1 MQTQENTKKL
11 SGRGV
16 PSKGYRMTL
25 GRRMALEEAKR
36 NGIEID
42 LSAFTQTKSDFVSHL
57 LKHKSEKELLNPIVS
72 AEETFEEI
80 YIRTENRFKL
90 LEEMAIATAIGENSS
105 LIVSGSAGIAKTTTV
120 INVLESLGVEYSH
133 KKGSVTPV
141 SFYRMLYENKAH
153 GTVLVLDDISG
164 ILEEK
169 CIEILKSATDS
180 QPKRLVGWHS
190 SRKVL
195 DEDGEEIPNEFI
207 FEGSII
213 YISNIDFYAE
223 ANGNNAMAEH
233 LKAMISRSFVLDLAL
248 RTTTE
253 MLCRVKSV
261 LFNDMKQIELNTKH
275 KIYNFL
281 TDNAKSLREIS
292 LRSVNKL
299 QIIINMYGSDWQEK
313 GKLLLCKGY

>member
-1 MQTQENTKKL
+1 MQLETEIKK
-11 SGRGV
+11 SGRGI
-16 PSKGYRMTL
+16 PTKGFRMTI
-25 GRRMALEEAKR
+25 GRKLAIEASQA
-36 NGIEID
+36 NGVQISMD
-42 LSAFTQTKSDFVSHL
+42 DFKNTKQDFIKNL
-57 LKHKSEKELLNPIVS
+57 MEQKSESIPHQ
-72 AEETFEEI
+72 ETFDEI
-80 YIRTENRFKL
+80 YIKTENRFKL
-90 LEEMAIATAIGENSS
+90 LEEMAIATGIGENAS

-141 SFYRMLYENKAH
+141 SFYKMLYENRAE

-169 CIEILKSATDS
+169 CIEILKAATDS
-180 QPKRLVGWHS
+180 HPSRSIGWHS

-223 ANGNNAMAEH
+223 ANANNSMAEH
-233 LKAMISRSFVLDLAL
+233 MRAMISRSFVLDLAL
-248 RTTTE
+248 RTTNE
-253 MLCRVKSV
+253 MLARVKSV
-261 LFNDMKQIELNTKH
+261 LFNDMKNIDLDNKE
-275 KIYNFL
+275 KIYRFL
-281 TDNAKSLREIS
+281 TDNAKGLREIS

-299 QIIINMYGSDWQEK
+299 QIIINMYGDNWQEK
-313 GKLLLCKGY
+313 AKLLLCK